1 MKQRVQSPVL
11 IVGARSD
18 IAQALAHAYAAEGA
32 DLILAARRSS
42 SLEPLRSDLALRH
55 EVTVDLIEYDLL
67 TGKPEDLAAQLPVVP
82 DTVVMMAGLLGDQ
95 EESAAD
101 PEIADVV
108 MRTNFVAPA
117 RLLLALAG
125 KMRQRGS
132 GTIIGVSSVAG
143 DRGRASNYIYGA
155 SKAGLTA
162 FLSGLRNSLWGS
174 GVHVL
179 TVKPGFVRTAMTEH
193 LRLPPRLTAEPD
205 EVARA
210 ILRAHRAGK
219 DAIYVRPIW
228 RPIMAVIRSLPESLF
243 KRSKL

>member
-1 MKQRVQSPVL
+1 VKRCLQGPVL

-55 EVTVDLIEYDLL
+55 NVTVEVIEYDLL
-67 TGKPEDLAAQLPVVP
+67 TGKPEELAARLSVLP
-82 DTVVMMAGLLGDQ
+82 DTVVMMAGVLEDQ
-95 EESAAD
+95 QKSAAD
-101 PEIADVV
+101 PEIADLV

-117 RLLLALAG
+117 RLLLAFAE
-125 KMRQRGS
+125 KMRHRGS

-162 FLSGLRNSLWGS
+162 LLSGLRNSLWGS
-174 GVHVL
+174 GVQVL

-193 LRLPPRLTAEPD
+193 LQLPPRLTAEPD
-205 EVARA
+205 EAARA

-219 DAIYVRPIW
+219 DVIYVRPIW
-228 RPIMAVIRSLPESLF
+228 RPIMAVIRMLPEAVF

>member
-117 RLLLALAG
+117 RLLLAFAEQ
-125 KMRQRGS
+125 MRRRRS

-143 DRGRASNYIYGA
+143 DRGRASNYIYGS

-162 FLSGLRNSLWGS
+162 FLSGLRNSLCGT
-174 GVHVL
+174 GVHVM

-193 LRLPPRLTAEPD
+193 LRLPARLTADPD

-210 ILRAHRAGK
+210 ILSAHRAGK
-219 DAIYVRPIW
+219 DVIYVRPIW